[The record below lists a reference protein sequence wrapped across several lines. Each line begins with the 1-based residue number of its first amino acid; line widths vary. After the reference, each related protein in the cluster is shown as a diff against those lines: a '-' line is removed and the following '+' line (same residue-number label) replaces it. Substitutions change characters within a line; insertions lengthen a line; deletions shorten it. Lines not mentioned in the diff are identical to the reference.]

1 MRIIH
6 LYRITGELFNLS
18 PGLHG
23 FHVHEL
29 GDLSDNCAGAGGHYN
44 PFGRN
49 HGAPYD
55 EDRHVGDLGNIEFG
69 ELLEAEVS
77 IQDHLVK
84 LGGDTSVIG
93 RAIVVHEGT
102 DDLGRG
108 GYEDSLTTGH
118 AGPRAACCLIEAA
131 EDSAAPGLSA
141 VHAASTLTLAL
152 GVTLVV

>member
-1 MRIIH
+1 MCSGGRAPWTWRGRSGCWIRRGEPTLRERGLENCIRIIH

-55 EDRHVGDLGNIEFG
+55 EVGGW
-69 ELLEAEVS
+69 V
-77 IQDHLVK
+77 
-84 LGGDTSVIG
+84 
-93 RAIVVHEGT
+93 
-102 DDLGRG
+102 
-108 GYEDSLTTGH
+108 
-118 AGPRAACCLIEAA
+118 
-131 EDSAAPGLSA
+131 
-141 VHAASTLTLAL
+141 
-152 GVTLVV
+152 

>member
-6 LYRITGELFNLS
+6 PYRITGELFNLS

-55 EDRHVGDLGNIEFG
+55 EVGGW
-69 ELLEAEVS
+69 
-77 IQDHLVK
+77 
-84 LGGDTSVIG
+84 
-93 RAIVVHEGT
+93 VV
-102 DDLGRG
+102 
-108 GYEDSLTTGH
+108 
-118 AGPRAACCLIEAA
+118 
-131 EDSAAPGLSA
+131 APGVDSQITVIFRTDMSGTSA
-141 VHAASTLTLAL
+141 TSSS
-152 GVTLVV
+152 GSCWRPR

>member
-1 MRIIH
+1 MKIIH

-55 EDRHVGDLGNIEFG
+55 EVGGWVVAPGVDGDCQDRHVGDLGNIEFG

-93 RAIVVHEGT
+93 RAIVVHEG
-102 DDLGRG
+102 G
-108 GYEDSLTTGH
+108 S
-118 AGPRAACCLIEAA
+118 I
-131 EDSAAPGLSA
+131 
-141 VHAASTLTLAL
+141 
-152 GVTLVV
+152 LVWWRISPAT